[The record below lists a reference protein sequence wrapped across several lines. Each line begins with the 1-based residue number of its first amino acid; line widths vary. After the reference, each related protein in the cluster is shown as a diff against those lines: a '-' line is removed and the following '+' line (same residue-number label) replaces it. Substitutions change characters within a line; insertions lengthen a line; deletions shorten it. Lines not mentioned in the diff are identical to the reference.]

1 MTNPAAT
8 TAEPVAGIDVG
19 KLWLDACADPA
30 ELSRR
35 FENTQV
41 GRRALRNWLRKL
53 GVRRVA
59 LEPTGR
65 YHRQLHQ
72 CLHDDGVA
80 VVVANP
86 LRARNFAR
94 ALGQQAKNDRVD
106 AAMLARYAR
115 LEHVTST
122 PPKPRSLQELSDW
135 LALRRKLSEQRDAL
149 RKQAGELGGQAA
161 ALLGSL
167 LAAFTDKLQQ
177 TDKALQACLEADPA
191 LCRRRAIILSVPGC
205 GPLNAASLC
214 ADLPE
219 LGSASPAEAAALA
232 GLAPYDCDSGGH
244 RGRRRIRGG
253 RRHPRK
259 LLYMAATSAIR
270 FNPGLKAFYERLAAQ
285 GKPRKVA
292 LVAVMRKLLALLG
305 ALLRDDRLWSPE
317 APVSGAPACAKLS
330 RGKCYERP
338 RSPRSNRP
346 GTPGPAGDIRRLRLR
361 LPGLRRRHA
370 GRPPRPDADLL
381 PPLRQALAEP
391 PRPLRPRRRSP
402 LARPAPVPRGAR
414 RTPALRHPQRPRGTG
429 RGRAAAGRT
438 RAALPRS

>member
-219 LGSASPAEAAALA
+219 LGSASPAEAAA
-232 GLAPYDCDSGGH
+232 GS
-244 RGRRRIRGG
+244 
-253 RRHPRK
+253 
-259 LLYMAATSAIR
+259 
-270 FNPGLKAFYERLAAQ
+270 
-285 GKPRKVA
+285 
-292 LVAVMRKLLALLG
+292 
-305 ALLRDDRLWSPE
+305 
-317 APVSGAPACAKLS
+317 
-330 RGKCYERP
+330 
-338 RSPRSNRP
+338 
-346 GTPGPAGDIRRLRLR
+346 
-361 LPGLRRRHA
+361 
-370 GRPPRPDADLL
+370 
-381 PPLRQALAEP
+381 
-391 PRPLRPRRRSP
+391 
-402 LARPAPVPRGAR
+402 
-414 RTPALRHPQRPRGTG
+414 
-429 RGRAAAGRT
+429 AAA
-438 RAALPRS
+438 AAILASCCTWPPLPRSASIPASKPSTSGWPHRASRARSHWWRSCASCSPCSGPCSATTACGRRKHPSAERPPERS

>member
-205 GPLNAASLC
+205 DPLNAASLC

-232 GLAPYDCDSGGH
+232 GLAPRPPPDPRRPPPSSQTAVH
-244 RGRRRIRGG
+244 GRHFRDPLQSR
-253 RRHPRK
+253 PQ
-259 LLYMAATSAIR
+259 S
-270 FNPGLKAFYERLAAQ
+270 
-285 GKPRKVA
+285 
-292 LVAVMRKLLALLG
+292 
-305 ALLRDDRLWSPE
+305 LLR
-317 APVSGAPACAKLS
+317 
-330 RGKCYERP
+330 
-338 RSPRSNRP
+338 
-346 GTPGPAGDIRRLRLR
+346 
-361 LPGLRRRHA
+361 
-370 GRPPRPDADLL
+370 
-381 PPLRQALAEP
+381 
-391 PRPLRPRRRSP
+391 
-402 LARPAPVPRGAR
+402 
-414 RTPALRHPQRPRGTG
+414 
-429 RGRAAAGRT
+429 AAGRT
-438 RAALPRS
+438 GQAAQGRTGGGHAQAARPARGPAPRRPPVVAGSTRQRSGRLSEVEQG